1 MPEYPVYTLALTPD
15 SLSDDFWVDLGNET
29 HVELN
34 TRQATQLLKFI
45 DSSRARYRRG
55 TGLHPKT
62 SALIDTL
69 CYEDSGQLDKVNGDE
84 VQVLPGKGII
94 TDTWWKEEVAK
105 QLAVDKKPNGGKSR
119 RRRGKKAKRSR
130 RRR

>member
-1 MPEYPVYTLALTPD
+1 MPVYTLALTPD

-45 DSSRARYRRG
+45 DSSRARYGRG

-69 CYEDSGQLDKVNGDE
+69 FYEDSGQLDKVFF
-84 VQVLPGKGII
+84 LPGKGII

-105 QLAVDKKPNGGKSR
+105 QLAVDKKPTGGKSR